1 MLEKEEGKREEEDEE
16 NDDDD
21 HGTFSAEVVTDSDSV
36 SVSQSVSQSVM
47 RRGTEER
54 EAKG

>member
-36 SVSQSVSQSVM
+36 SVSQSVM